1 MNHLKN
7 IILAVAA
14 GMCIGI
20 GGTVYLSVDNKI
32 IGSCLFSLGLI
43 MITVFKLNLFTG
55 KVCFILSNKA
65 SYIIFLIEVWI
76 GNFIGTTLTALML
89 RYTRLDIYPVEL
101 VDFKLNDGLL
111 SIFILAV
118 LCGVLMYCAVVG
130 FEKTRN
136 YIVLI
141 IPVSVFIL
149 CGFEHCVANMFYFS
163 LCNVWNAKS
172 LLYLLV
178 MTLGNLLGSI
188 IMQLTEKLNKKTE
201 Q

>member
-7 IILAVAA
+7 IILAVVA

-20 GGTVYLSVDNKI
+20 GGTVYLSVDNQI

-55 KVCFILSNKA
+55 KICFILKNKLN
-65 SYIIFLIEVWI
+65 YIIFLFEVWI
-76 GNFIGTTLTALML
+76 GNFIGTALIALML
-89 RYTRLDIYPVEL
+89 RYTRLDINPVEL
-101 VDFKLNDGLL
+101 VDLKLNDGLL

-118 LCGVLMYCAVVG
+118 LCGILMYVAVIG
-130 FEKTRN
+130 FEKSRN

-141 IPVSVFIL
+141 LPVSVFIL
-149 CGFEHCVANMFYFS
+149 CGFEHCIANMFYFS
-163 LCNVWNAKS
+163 LCNVWNANS

-178 MTLGNLLGSI
+178 MSLGNVAGSI
-188 IMQLTEKLNKKTE
+188 IMQLTEKLNKEE

>member
-1 MNHLKN
+1 MSHLKN

-55 KVCFILSNKA
+55 KICFILKNKF
-65 SYIIFLIEVWI
+65 SYIIFLFEVWI
-76 GNFIGTTLTALML
+76 GNFIGTALIALLL
-89 RYTRLDIYPVEL
+89 RYTRLTVNPVEL
-101 VDFKLNDGLL
+101 VDLKLNDGLL

-118 LCGVLMYCAVVG
+118 FCGILMYVAVVG
-130 FEKTRN
+130 FAKTEN
-136 YIVLI
+136 YILLVL
-141 IPVSVFIL
+141 PVSVFIL

-188 IMQLTEKLNKKTE
+188 IMQLTEKLNKKNE

>member
-101 VDFKLNDGLL
+101 VDLKLNDGLL